1 MMDHERTQKELE
13 EIFEEIQHY
22 YKTFADDALA
32 LQERTLQLARELLEN
47 CAGREASGMRDTLE
61 NLAERSRGER
71 ERFERLARKTTEAY
85 MKVLE
90 KPLEEHHH
98 KIEEAKSDL
107 EEASPSQAGS
117 NIPRP

>member
-13 EIFEEIQHY
+13 EIFKEIQLY

-61 NLAERSRGER
+61 NLAERSRGEH
-71 ERFERLARKTTEAY
+71 ERFERLERKAGEAY
-85 MKVLE
+85 TRVL
-90 KPLEEHHH
+90 KGPVDEHHH
-98 KIEEAKSDL
+98 KIEEAEADL
-107 EEASPSQAGS
+107 KEAGS
-117 NIPRP
+117 S